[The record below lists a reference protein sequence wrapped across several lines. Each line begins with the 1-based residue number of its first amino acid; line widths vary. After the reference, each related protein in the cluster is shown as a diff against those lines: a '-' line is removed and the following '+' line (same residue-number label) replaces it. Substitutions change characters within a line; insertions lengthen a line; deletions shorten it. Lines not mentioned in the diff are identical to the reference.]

1 MLLPLQQRRLSQGVV
16 NELLAAIRTGQF
28 APGDKLPSERE
39 LADVFDVSRVS
50 VREGLRILELLEVIV
65 VRQGKG
71 AYIRSPDVRPG
82 GVLLRHWLLAHQKE
96 VLELLEVRE
105 ALETKAAASAAE
117 RAAVIPLP
125 DHPEDVDI
133 TSLVQADIDFHN
145 VIADASGNVVLS
157 SLIKE
162 LNGVLEE
169 SRFAMFALPQRPSIS
184 QDDHKRIAEAIERG
198 NPNAAEIAMRD
209 HIRRTR
215 DEISDLDDEAGER

>member
-1 MLLPLQQRRLSQGVV
+1 MS
-16 NELLAAIRTGQF
+16 ELLVAIRTGQF
-28 APGDKLPSERE
+28 GPGDKLPSERE
-39 LADVFDVSRVS
+39 LAEAFRVSRVS

-71 AYIRSPDVRPG
+71 SYIRSPEVRPG
-82 GVLLRHWLLAHQKE
+82 GALLRHWLLAHKEE

-117 RAAVIPLP
+117 RAAVISLP
-125 DHPEDVDI
+125 DQPEGADI

-145 VIADASGNVVLS
+145 DIAGASGNVVLA

-169 SRFAMFALPQRPSIS
+169 SRFAMFALPERPSIS
-184 QDDHKRIAEAIERG
+184 QTDHKRIVEAIERR
-198 NPNAAEIAMRD
+198 NPDAAEIAMRD
-209 HIRRTR
+209 HIRRTY
-215 DEISDLDDEAGER
+215 DEVNHLDDDQEQG

>member
-1 MLLPLQQRRLSQGVV
+1 MFLPLKQRRLSQGVV
-16 NELLAAIRTGQF
+16 SELLAAIRAGQF

-39 LADVFDVSRVS
+39 LAEAFHVSRVS
-50 VREGLRILELLEVIV
+50 VREGLRILELLEQIV

-71 AYIRSPDVRPG
+71 SYVRSPEVRPG
-82 GVLLRHWLLAHQKE
+82 GALLRHWLLAHQEE

-117 RAAVIPLP
+117 RAVVISLP
-125 DHPEDVDI
+125 DQPEEADI

-145 VIADASGNVVLS
+145 SIADASGNVVLA

-169 SRFAMFALPQRPSIS
+169 SRFAMFALPERPFIS
-184 QDDHKRIAEAIERG
+184 QTDHKRIVEAIERR
-198 NPNAAEIAMRD
+198 NPDAAEIAMRE
-209 HIRRTR
+209 HIRRAR
-215 DEISDLDDEAGER
+215 DEINHLDDNEEQG

>member
-1 MLLPLQQRRLSQGVV
+1 MLV
-16 NELLAAIRTGQF
+16 AIRTGQF
-28 APGDKLPSERE
+28 GPGDKLPSERE
-39 LADVFDVSRVS
+39 LAEAFRVSRVS

-71 AYIRSPDVRPG
+71 SYIRSPEVRPG
-82 GVLLRHWLLAHQKE
+82 GALLRHWLLAHKEE

-117 RAAVIPLP
+117 RAAVISLP
-125 DHPEDVDI
+125 DQPEGADI

-145 VIADASGNVVLS
+145 DIAGASGNVVLA

-169 SRFAMFALPQRPSIS
+169 SRFAMFALPERPSIS
-184 QDDHKRIAEAIERG
+184 QTDHKRIVEAIERR
-198 NPNAAEIAMRD
+198 NPDAAEIAMRD
-209 HIRRTR
+209 HIRRTY
-215 DEISDLDDEAGER
+215 DEVNHLDDDQEQG